1 MTMKPS
7 KWTLLLVSE
16 EERTTL
22 REVKLAPRQ
31 LRLLAGGAG
40 FFGVGLFVLLSFLGL
55 RAHEVHKAAQL
66 QKENAVLAAE
76 LDAIRDRVAGLQET
90 MASLAERDAEV
101 RAVAGLSPLDADV
114 LQAGVGGPGTPA
126 SALPLEHVQESR
138 GADLF
143 AATWDLQALE
153 RRARLLSE
161 SLAEAGDALEARRD
175 LLASTPSILPVEG
188 RISSHFTRARF
199 HPILNRTTAHEGID
213 IPAPVGTP
221 IRASARG
228 RVVAA
233 GRQSGYGLRVEIDH
247 GNGLTTLYAHASRLL
262 VRVGQ
267 EVERGDIIAQVGATG
282 TATSPHL
289 HYEVRRNNRPVDPM
303 NFVIT
308 GSVP

>member
-1 MTMKPS
+1 MKPS

-16 EERTTL
+16 EERKTL
-22 REVKLAPRQ
+22 REVRLAPRQ
-31 LRLLAGGAG
+31 LRLMAGGAG
-40 FFGVGLFVLLSFLGL
+40 FFGVGLFVLLGFLGL
-55 RAHEVHKAAQL
+55 RAHDVHQAAQL
-66 QKENAVLAAE
+66 QKENALLAAE
-76 LDAIRDRVAGLQET
+76 LDAIRDRVAGLQES

-101 RAVAGLSPLDADV
+101 RAVAGLAPLDADV
-114 LQAGVGGPGTPA
+114 LQAGVGGPGTP
-126 SALPLEHVQESR
+126 SLSGLPLHEVNEGR

-143 AATWDLQALE
+143 AASWDLQALE

-161 SLAEAGDALEARRD
+161 SLAEAGDSLEVRRD

-188 RISSHFTRARF
+188 RVSSHFTRARF

-247 GNGLTTLYAHASRLL
+247 GNGLTTLYAHASRVL

-267 EVERGDIIAQVGATG
+267 EVDRGDIIAQVGATG

-303 NFVIT
+303 NYVIT
-308 GSVP
+308 GSAP